1 MKVVFIFFIL
11 LICLSTING
20 LEKMKANGEKITD
33 LSEKKIMCRCDNYLF
48 NAKNWKAISIGLFFS
63 LLIQLSI

>member
-1 MKVVFIFFIL
+1 M
-11 LICLSTING
+11 ICLSTING

-33 LSEKKIMCRCDNYLF
+33 LSEKKIMCKCSNYLF
-48 NAKNWKAISIGLFFS
+48 DTKNWKAISIGLFFS